1 MSDKP
6 DTASPRPTDAPL
18 AVVVLAAGKGTR
30 MRSRWPK
37 ALHPL
42 AGRPMI
48 LQLLETAGALA
59 PERQVVVLAPDM
71 DELAALVAPRP
82 TVVQDSQLGTGHAV
96 LQAERALAGFA
107 GDVLVL
113 YADTPLIERD
123 TLWHMLAARH
133 GPGDPAMVVLG
144 FRPDDPASY
153 GRLVTGAAG
162 ALERIVEARDATP
175 ETLSVTLCNSGVM
188 AIDGAVLFELLRRVG
203 TDNAKREY
211 YLTELVALARAE
223 GRAAAVVEAPAD
235 ELIGIDERADLAA
248 AEAIVQRRLRA
259 TAMAAGVTLVDPET
273 VWLSFDTALGRDV
286 KVGPNVVLGPGVSVG
301 EGAEILPFCHLEGVE
316 VAPRAR
322 IGPFARLR
330 PGSAVGEGARV
341 GNFVEVKAASIEPG
355 AKVNHLSYIG
365 DARVGAGANIGA
377 GTITCNYDGFAKHR
391 TEIGANAFIGS
402 NTALVAPVKIGEG
415 AIVGAGSTIT
425 DDVEA
430 DAIAIA
436 RGEQRAVPGAAA
448 RFRERRRKTGQRG

>member
-1 MSDKP
+1 MTDKP

-18 AVVVLAAGKGTR
+18 AVVVLAAGRGTR

-48 LQLLETAGALA
+48 LHLLETAGALA

-71 DELAALVAPRP
+71 VEIAALVAPRP
-82 TVVQDSQLGTGHAV
+82 TVVQDPQLGTGHAV

-123 TLWHMLAARH
+123 TLGRMLAARH
-133 GPGDPAMVVLG
+133 GPGDPAVVVLG

-153 GRLVTGAAG
+153 GRLVTAKG
-162 ALERIVEARDATP
+162 ALERIVEARDADP
-175 ETLSVTLCNSGVM
+175 ETLALALCNSGVM

-203 TDNAKREY
+203 TDNAKREH
-211 YLTELVALARAE
+211 YLTDLAALARAG
-223 GRAAAVVEAPAD
+223 GRAAVVVEAPAE
-235 ELIGIDERADLAA
+235 ELIGINERADLAA

-259 TAMAAGVTLVDPET
+259 VAMAAGVTLVDPET

-286 KVGPNVVLGPGVSVG
+286 TVGPNVVFGPGVRVG
-301 EGAEILPFCHLEGVE
+301 DGAEILPFCHLEGVA
-316 VAPRAR
+316 VAAGAR
-322 IGPFARLR
+322 VGPFARLR
-330 PGSAVGEGARV
+330 PGSAVGEGARI

-355 AKVNHLSYIG
+355 AKVNHLTYIG
-365 DARVGAGANIGA
+365 DARVGAGANVGA
-377 GTITCNYDGFAKHR
+377 GTITCNYDGFSKHR
-391 TEIGANAFIGS
+391 TDIGAGAFIGS
-402 NTALVAPVKIGEG
+402 NTALVAPVTIGDG

-425 DDVEA
+425 GDVEA
-430 DAIAIA
+430 DAIAVA
-436 RGEQRAVPGAAA
+436 RGEQRAVPGGAA
-448 RFRERRRKTGQRG
+448 RFRESRRKPDTG